1 MNSLPNSTARDS
13 DSMPN
18 LYAAA
23 KTFAAECDRIAS
35 IGRAEDMVRE
45 RDALLQRFP
54 MFATEI
60 LPRQ

>member
-1 MNSLPNSTARDS
+1 MSRQQNSIAGDS
-13 DSMPN
+13 GSMPN
-18 LYAAA
+18 LSVAA
-23 KTFAAECDRIAS
+23 KMFAAECDRIAS

-54 MFATEI
+54 MFATET